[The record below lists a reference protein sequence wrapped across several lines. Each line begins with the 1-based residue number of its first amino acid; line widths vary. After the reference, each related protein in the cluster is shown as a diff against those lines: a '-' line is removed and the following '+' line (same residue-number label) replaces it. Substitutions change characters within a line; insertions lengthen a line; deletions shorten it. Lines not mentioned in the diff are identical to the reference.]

1 MLSRTESRLSMV
13 SFRLADAEA
22 SLHRD
27 HRSVLGCL
35 SPGLG
40 IFWSLNPFLPLPQP
54 RSIPSG
60 IIRAALRPSPHRS
73 PFTALALSAGSSG
86 PRLLPAW
93 APMLP
98 PVPRLLWLA
107 QGGELGQG
115 TQCGSLFPSS
125 ACWNW
130 PISCLSLGA
139 LSKVNKQIQRSWG
152 LGWRKGCWGFPT
164 PGTPRAGPLLCELL

>member
-1 MLSRTESRLSMV
+1 MLSRTEPRLSMV

-27 HRSVLGCL
+27 HRSVLGYL

-40 IFWSLNPFLPLPQP
+40 IFWSLNPFSPLPQPQSIPSALPQP
-54 RSIPSG
+54 RSIPSALLQPRSIPNG
-60 IIRAALRPSPHRS
+60 IILAALRPSPHRS

-107 QGGELGQG
+107 QGGELRQG

-139 LSKVNKQIQRSWG
+139 LSKVNKQTQRI
-152 LGWRKGCWGFPT
+152 
-164 PGTPRAGPLLCELL
+164 